1 MTFGQRY
8 RTMKRTFLF
17 LSALFLSGALFGQ
30 NLVQSSHSV
39 VIKGT
44 SNLHDWQSKATVVK
58 STGTATF
65 TSGTLADLKNF
76 TVTVPVKKIESGK
89 DLMDT
94 KTFEAFNEP
103 KKPNITFTCSDATV
117 NGPNVSL
124 KGNLTMNGVTLPATV
139 VAQAKW
145 ANGQLTLTGSHTV
158 DMVAFKMRPPEAVM
172 GTIKVGPK
180 VTIVFQTV
188 YSIQKPQ
195 S

>member
-1 MTFGQRY
+1 MTFGLLN
-8 RTMKRTFLF
+8 RTMKRIHTFLGV
-17 LSALFLSGALFGQ
+17 LLLAGSLAGQ
-30 NLVQSSHSV
+30 NLIQSSHSL

-76 TVTVPVKKIESGK
+76 TVTVPVKKIASGK

-103 KKPNITFTCSDATV
+103 KNPNITFTCADAAV
-117 NGPNVSL
+117 NGSTVTL

-145 ANGQLTLTGSHTV
+145 INGQLVLSGSHPV
-158 DMVAFKMRPPEAVM
+158 DMISFKMQPPQAVM

-180 VTIVFQTV
+180 VTLAFQTV